1 VKPASQ
7 GLTGRWLAP
16 QRRLSSAIGT
26 AGLVW
31 SVVAA
36 ILGLFSFAI
45 IFTDSR
51 MTRDMIEAHNIRV
64 AAFDVTASSDNL
76 NKALIATLGTKIGD
90 KPYVYAHTPLGAW
103 TEAARQLR
111 SICARSDWRTGEV
124 ALHMD
129 RVCDAFNALD
139 LAIVPALSAFERS
152 GTAIDD
158 DLIARLAEL
167 VRLADAANTAARG
180 SLEPR
185 HDAKTSLHLTVI
197 TSTGGFLLAVVILF
211 LVVGRSAARHHEM
224 SEVARQAQDDAQAS
238 RQQVIDAIES
248 VPVGF
253 ALYDHDERLIL
264 FNRQYNET
272 TVHLGGVNESMVG
285 WTLERIAD
293 HFEGQLRARYPDH
306 DLAQWKAEYIRRARE
321 THRVDLQLLDGRM
334 MRLQRSSTP
343 SGGTAMVWT
352 DVSDLIRREA
362 DLRTSERRFQ
372 MLVNSLTDTVFSL
385 NRDNCI
391 TYLSAGIEDLLGFG
405 VDELRLSSVF
415 DVIHPDD
422 HVLLTE
428 IAQQLR
434 ANRGLPATFMCQM
447 RRKDGAYRRVEIRLT
462 APEKRD
468 NLDGEFAITGLA
480 RDIEAQHELA
490 SRLHDR
496 MERLNSIVQSTGAL
510 FLLVDRNQ
518 RIVMANNGF
527 LSFTGLG
534 EDRVVDQPFAELVD
548 WRLDP
553 AVIGAWLDADGAQN
567 LKAVDYDDTLVN
579 ARGERRTIHVTAN
592 PVRGTSG
599 RVEHIVLLGVD
610 ETERRQAELQLF
622 DASRLATLGEMA
634 SGIAHE
640 INQPLTVIRF
650 AAESLQDEIRE
661 TVDNALLGS
670 LRDFI
675 DEKCARV
682 VGQTERAAT
691 IIRDLRGFARKPDE
705 ASERFDAVQALR
717 VAAKMVEEQL
727 RLARIELH
735 LDLDPAV
742 PAITG
747 HASRLQQVIINL
759 VLNARDAILDDG
771 RDRVGT
777 ITIRVRALRPSG
789 QVVIVVEDDGPG
801 IPDHVL
807 PRLFEPFFTTKPTGK
822 GTGLGLSISYQI
834 VQQMRG
840 TIMADNRAEGGARFT
855 MTFDTAPI
863 AAAVVH

>member
-1 VKPASQ
+1 M
-7 GLTGRWLAP
+7 AP
-16 QRRLSSAIGT
+16 LRRLNPAIGT

-31 SVVAA
+31 SAVAA

-45 IFTDSR
+45 IFADSR

-64 AAFDVTASSDNL
+64 AAFDVTAGSDNL
-76 NKALIATLGTKIGD
+76 NKALIAILGTKTDDRHYGQTR
-90 KPYVYAHTPLGAW
+90 TPLGAW

-124 ALHMD
+124 ALHMN
-129 RVCDAFNALD
+129 RACDAFNTLD
-139 LAIVPALSAFERS
+139 LAMVPALTDHERS
-152 GTAIDD
+152 GAAIDD

-185 HDAKTSLHLTVI
+185 HDTKTSLHLTVI
-197 TSTGGFLLAVVILF
+197 ISTGGFLLAVVILF
-211 LVVGRSAARHHEM
+211 LLVGRSAARHHEM
-224 SEVARQAQDDAQAS
+224 SEVARRAQADAQAS
-238 RQQVIDAIES
+238 RQQVIDAIEA

-253 ALYDHDERLIL
+253 ALYDQGERLVL

-272 TVHLGGVNESMVG
+272 MSHLGGVDGSMIG

-306 DLAQWKAEYIRRARE
+306 DLTQWKAGFIRRARE
-321 THRVDLQLLDGRM
+321 AHRVDFQLMDGRM
-334 MRLQRSSTP
+334 MRLQRSSTT
-343 SGGTAMVWT
+343 SGGRAMVWT
-352 DVSDLIRREA
+352 DVSDLIQRQE

-372 MLVNSLTDTVFSL
+372 MLVDSLTDTVFSL
-385 NRDNCI
+385 NRDNRI
-391 TYLSAGIEDLLGFG
+391 TYLSAGIEDLLGFS
-405 VDELRLSSVF
+405 VNELRLRVVF

-422 HVLLTE
+422 HALLDE
-428 IAQQLR
+428 VAQQLR
-434 ANRGLPATFMCQM
+434 ANRGLPASFTCRM
-447 RRKDGAYRRVEIRLT
+447 RRKDGAFRRVEIRLT
-462 APEKRD
+462 APERRD
-468 NLDGEFAITGLA
+468 NLNGEFAITGLV
-480 RDIEAQHELA
+480 RDIEVQHELA

-510 FLLVDRNQ
+510 FLLIDRDQ
-518 RIVMANNGF
+518 RVVMANNGF
-527 LSFTGLG
+527 LSFVGLG
-534 EDRVVDQPFAELVD
+534 ETQVVDQPFAALVD

-553 AVIGAWLDADGAQN
+553 AVVSAWLNAGEAQT
-567 LKAVDYDDTLVN
+567 LKAVGYDNTLVN
-579 ARGERRTIHVTAN
+579 ARGERRHIHVTAN

-650 AAESLQDEIRE
+650 ATESLQDELVE
-661 TVDNALLGS
+661 TADSVALGD

-682 VGQTERAAT
+682 IGQTERAAT
-691 IIRDLRGFARKPDE
+691 IIRDLRGFARKPDDATE
-705 ASERFDAVQALR
+705 SFDVGQALR
-717 VAAKMVEEQL
+717 IAAKMVDEQL

-735 LDLDPAV
+735 LDLDPVV
-742 PAITG
+742 PPVTG

-759 VLNARDAILDDG
+759 ILNARDAILDDERSG
-771 RDRVGT
+771 AGT
-777 ITIRVRALRPSG
+777 ITIRVRALRQSS
-789 QVVIVVEDDGPG
+789 QIVLVVEDDGPG

-834 VQQMRG
+834 IQQMRG
-840 TIMADNRAEGGARFT
+840 TIAAENRAEGGARFT

-863 AAAVVH
+863 AAVAVN